1 MALRSRASRL
11 DVINLALGGIFAV
24 APKVNEAL
32 LKLAV
37 AAAKAALPAWSWA
50 TVAGRAAALE
60 ALAAALEPRM
70 TEFAG

>member
-1 MALRSRASRL
+1 MALWSRASRL

-37 AAAKAALPAWSWA
+37 AAAKAALPAWSW
-50 TVAGRAAALE
+50 GSRAAALE